1 MTSTPNPIQ
10 SLTLNQTQTQ
20 TQTLTPIAATL
31 TAITRRASL
40 GLLLAGALLAFAP
53 ALHAEPTRGGTLTL
67 LLPSEPTALVTVGN
81 VATPILSVSAKVTEG
96 LLKYDYDL
104 NPQPQLATAWQVSP
118 DGTVYTFTLRQGVK
132 WHDGKPFTAADVAF
146 SIGLLKKIHPRGRNT
161 FANVGAIETPDD
173 HTVVLRLTKPAPYLI
188 RAFVATETPIIP
200 KHIFDG
206 ADPLTNPAISAPIG
220 TGPYKFKEWV
230 RGSHIVY
237 ERNPDYWD
245 KPKPYIDRL
254 IVRVVADPAAAAIA
268 FETGTVDLGY
278 RTPVPLADLA
288 RLKAVPTL
296 RFETRGNSYSYNVTR
311 LEFNLDEPH
320 FKNEKVR
327 QAVAHAIDRNVIL
340 KVVNYGVGQVAYS
353 PIAPG
358 LKTYNDPTPS
368 PYAFDLKRAN
378 ALLDEAGY
386 PKGADGVR
394 FRVPLDYNPIG
405 ADGARLADYLR
416 TTLARTGIAVT
427 VRSQDA
433 SAFIKRIYTD
443 RDFAFTTN
451 GASNLFDPTVGVQ
464 RLYWSKNFI
473 KGVPFSNGTHY
484 QNAQVD
490 ALLEAAAVEND
501 PARRVQLFK
510 EFQQIVARDVPDLNL
525 YQPEFIT
532 IANQRV
538 HDHSLTADGVE
549 SNLADVYLQ

>member
-1 MTSTPNPIQ
+1 MKPTRRSFL
-10 SLTLNQTQTQ
+10 SLTL
-20 TQTLTPIAATL
+20 A
-31 TAITRRASL
+31 
-40 GLLLAGALLAFAP
+40 GLLLAASP
-53 ALHAEPTRGGTLTL
+53 YTHAEPARGGTLTL

-104 NPQPQLATAWQVSP
+104 TPEPQLATAWNISP

-146 SIGLLKKIHPRGRNT
+146 SIELLKKIHPRGRNT
-161 FANVGAIETPDD
+161 FANVTAIETPDD
-173 HTVVLRLTKPAPYLI
+173 HTVVLRLSKPAPYLI

-200 KHIFDG
+200 KHIYEG
-206 ADPLTNPAISAPIG
+206 TDPLTNPATSAPIG

-254 IVRVVADPAAAAIA
+254 IVRIVADPAAAAIA
-268 FETGTVDLGY
+268 FETGTADLGY

-288 RLKAVPTL
+288 RLKAVPSL
-296 RFETRGNSYSYNVTR
+296 RFETKGNSYSYNVTR
-311 LEFNLDEPH
+311 LEFNLEDPH

-327 QAVAHAIDRNVIL
+327 QAVAHAVDRNVIL

-358 LKTYNDPTPS
+358 LKTYNDPTPT
-368 PYAFDLKRAN
+368 PYPFDLKRAN

-394 FRVPLDYNPIG
+394 FRVTLDYNPIG
-405 ADGARLADYLR
+405 ADGPRLADYLR
-416 TTLARTGIAVT
+416 TTLARVGIAVT
-427 VRSQDA
+427 VRAQDA
-433 SAFIKRIYTD
+433 SAFIKRVYTD

-484 QNAQVD
+484 QNPKVD
-490 ALLEAAAVEND
+490 QLLEAAAVEND

-510 EFQQIVARDVPDLNL
+510 EFQQIVAREVPDLNL

-549 SNLADVYLQ
+549 SNLADVYLQP

>member
-1 MTSTPNPIQ
+1 MTFPRRSFLH
-10 SLTLNQTQTQ
+10 LT
-20 TQTLTPIAATL
+20 
-31 TAITRRASL
+31 
-40 GLLLAGALLAFAP
+40 LAGALLALAP
-53 ALHAEPTRGGTLTL
+53 AVHAEPARGGTLTL

-96 LLKYDYDL
+96 LLKYGYDL
-104 NPQPQLATAWQVSP
+104 KPEPQLATGWQISP
-118 DGTVYTFTLRQGVK
+118 DGTVYTFTLRQGVT
-132 WHDGKPFTAADVAF
+132 WHDGKPFTAADVAY
-146 SIGLLKKIHPRGRNT
+146 SIDLLKRIHPRGRNT
-161 FANVGAIETPDD
+161 FANVTAIETPDD
-173 HTVVLRLTKPAPYLI
+173 HTVVLRLSKPAPYLI
-188 RAFVATETPIIP
+188 RAFVATETPIVP
-200 KHIFDG
+200 KHVYDG
-206 ADPLTNPAISAPIG
+206 TDPLTNPATSAPIG

-254 IVRVVADPAAAAIA
+254 IVRIVADPAAAAIA

-288 RLKAVPTL
+288 RLKGVPSL

-311 LEFNLDEPH
+311 LEFNLDDPR

-327 QAVAHAIDRNVIL
+327 QAVAHAVDRNVIL

-358 LKTYNDPTPS
+358 LKTYNDPAPS
-368 PYAFDLKRAN
+368 PYPYDLKRAN

-386 PKGADGVR
+386 PKGPDGVR

-416 TTLARTGIAVT
+416 TTLARVGIAVA

-433 SAFIKRIYTD
+433 SAFIKRVYTD

-484 QNAQVD
+484 RNPKVD
-490 ALLEAAAVEND
+490 ELLEAAAVEND
-501 PARRVQLFK
+501 PVRRVELFK
-510 EFQQIVARDVPDLNL
+510 AFQQIVAQEVPDLNL